1 MYTTIEADID
11 NGKICGQ
18 EASKLPTHAH
28 VLITLLSPEAI
39 PKSDEQNRSKAA
51 KREPHPD
58 IRGKMKLLGDVL
70 ESAPAS
76 LWNLTA

>member
-11 NGKICGQ
+11 NGMIRGQ
-18 EASKLPTHAH
+18 ETSKLPTHAH

-39 PKSDEQNRSKAA
+39 PKSDEQKRHKAA

-58 IRGKMKLLGDVL
+58 IRGKMKLLDEVF
-70 ESAPAS
+70 ESVPAS
-76 LWNLTA
+76 LWNLPA

>member
-11 NGKICGQ
+11 NGMICGQ
-18 EASKLPTHAH
+18 ETSKLPTHAH
-28 VLITLLSPEAI
+28 VLITLLSSEAI
-39 PKSDEQNRSKAA
+39 PKSDEQKEHKAA
-51 KREPHPD
+51 KRQPHPD

-76 LWNLTA
+76 LWNFPA